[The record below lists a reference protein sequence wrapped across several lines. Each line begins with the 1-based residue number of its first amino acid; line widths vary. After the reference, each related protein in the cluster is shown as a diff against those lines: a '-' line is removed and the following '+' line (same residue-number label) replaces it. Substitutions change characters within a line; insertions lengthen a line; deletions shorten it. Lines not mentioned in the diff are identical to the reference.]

1 MGVPIVLKIHCL
13 MRCIKNLPG
22 SSKVILTL
30 NVYGSSN
37 QMPYSQFI
45 FKTCEL
51 YLLLLSEFT
60 SQELLVLLIIF

>member
-1 MGVPIVLKIHCL
+1 MGAPIVLKIHCL

-22 SSKVILTL
+22 SSKVTITL
-30 NVYGSSN
+30 NVYMSSN
-37 QMPYSQFI
+37 QMPYSRFI

-51 YLLLLSEFT
+51 CLLLSSEFT

>member
-1 MGVPIVLKIHCL
+1 MGVPIVFKMHCL
-13 MRCIKNLPG
+13 MRCIKNPPG
-22 SSKVILTL
+22 SSKVTITL

-51 YLLLLSEFT
+51 CLLLSSEFT
-60 SQELLVLLIIF
+60 SQQLLVLLIIF